1 MSIVEPQQAS
11 RQSPEMLL
19 AVNPTGSTSRSSEPI
34 KVFGKRKSSN
44 NRRKAPSSDAYHH
57 AERKKLSSSNG
68 FSVVHN
74 YTDTGTTQTIRIK
87 MTNQVQQPR
96 IDQTTFGNI
105 NMRHFESPAPANAN
119 SFSNEPA
126 YDNPRVRTQMRVDA
140 QDNRYF
146 TPLQKVN
153 QSSPGGTNV
162 KVQWRLNQ
170 NRRPG
175 DLSPSTLQVSPNIRR
190 KKMKDS
196 TMQVHDMVKAQG
208 QSDLFNSMKGSMGA
222 RHHQLAKILPARRKR

>member
-1 MSIVEPQQAS
+1 MGYPAYTQSHARSLLQRRDSAGMTTTAELQAQAATHS
-11 RQSPEMLL
+11 
-19 AVNPTGSTSRSSEPI
+19 
-34 KVFGKRKSSN
+34 
-44 NRRKAPSSDAYHH
+44 
-57 AERKKLSSSNG
+57 
-68 FSVVHN
+68 
-74 YTDTGTTQTIRIK
+74 
-87 MTNQVQQPR
+87 
-96 IDQTTFGNI
+96 
-105 NMRHFESPAPANAN
+105 
-119 SFSNEPA
+119 A

-196 TMQVHDMVKAQG
+196 TMQVHDMVKA
-208 QSDLFNSMKGSMGA
+208 
-222 RHHQLAKILPARRKR
+222 

>member
-1 MSIVEPQQAS
+1 MQQQAVS
-11 RQSPEMLL
+11 DEESYPMSMAELQQAPRHSPEMLL
-19 AVNPTGSTSRSSEPI
+19 AANQTGATSRSSDPI
-34 KVFGKRKSSN
+34 KVFGKRKSSV

-57 AERKKLSSSNG
+57 AERKKLSSQNG

-74 YTDTGTTQTIRIK
+74 YTDASTTQTIRIK

-96 IDQTTFGNI
+96 IDQTFGNI
-105 NMRHFESPAPANAN
+105 NMRHFESPAPANN
-119 SFSNEPA
+119 RSFNEHVHA

-153 QSSPGGTNV
+153 KSSPGGTNV
-162 KVQWRLNQ
+162 KVQWRLQ
-170 NRRPG
+170 QVRRPG

-190 KKMKDS
+190 KKLKES
-196 TMQVHDMVKAQG
+196 TMQV
-208 QSDLFNSMKGSMGA
+208 
-222 RHHQLAKILPARRKR
+222 